1 MAFNHPINN
10 LDLFKKRFPKKKKK
24 KYIPLKKAKKRED
37 KISLHFVLDCHL
49 VSKRMQKNLKHA

>member
-24 KYIPLKKAKKRED
+24 YIPLKKTKKRERI
-37 KISLHFVLDCHL
+37 KL
-49 VSKRMQKNLKHA
+49 VYILF

>member
-24 KYIPLKKAKKRED
+24 KYIPLKKAKKRERI
-37 KISLHFVLDCHL
+37 KL
-49 VSKRMQKNLKHA
+49 VYILF